1 MSLIEWMILLVPSK
15 MEMSGGQ
22 WVARNQLQ
30 RYWFQ
35 FPSHWEIRVKWQV
48 STYTHTTSGRMG
60 EGRAGK
66 TPSYLNEAMITPVR
80 PCSSEIW
87 LRRQKGTKSSLP
99 VYVTA
104 QGQEVASRSQP
115 PQEWE
120 ELPSL
125 YLEEWSA
132 CSQLQDGSQPQDCG
146 LNVVCPLQNSCW
158 NLTAMGQHWKMGL

>member
-1 MSLIEWMILLVPSK
+1 MSSQKPAAKLLISVPVPLGDQSQVTSVHLHPYHLR
-15 MEMSGGQ
+15 EDGGGES
-22 WVARNQLQ
+22 WEDTQL
-30 RYWFQ
+30 
-35 FPSHWEIRVKWQV
+35 S
-48 STYTHTTSGRMG
+48 
-60 EGRAGK
+60 
-66 TPSYLNEAMITPVR
+66 NEAMITPVR

-146 LNVVCPLQNSCW
+146 LNVVCPLQNSC
-158 NLTAMGQHWKMGL
+158 